1 MKKILTICALL
12 LNVISQAQQAR
23 IKTNEIGMFVET
35 STNNN
40 NFNNR
45 SFGLQY
51 KKTNKPN
58 HAFRFQLLFNQSSL
72 HNEPYEYAIV
82 GDTIKTK
89 QVIQENHAI
98 FVGFG
103 LEQQRHFYKNCFLYA
118 SLDARI
124 GYGSADYYRASSNRV
139 IDTLNNVY
147 FSNPFRDFSS
157 QEKINSIQS
166 HRFVLDL
173 MPSIGSKLVTR
184 NLVFGIETGL
194 NLSNAYVSQK
204 GSGINNY
211 SIYDFSLSLFY
222 YRLYVNYR
230 L

>member
-12 LNVISQAQQAR
+12 LNAISQAQQAR
-23 IKTNEIGMFVET
+23 IKTNEIGLFVET

-58 HAFRFQLLFNQSSL
+58 HALRFQLLFNQSSL
-72 HNEPYEYAIV
+72 YNEPYEYAIV

-98 FVGFG
+98 FLGFG
-103 LEQQRHFYKNCFLYA
+103 LEKQRHFYKNCFLYA
-118 SLDARI
+118 SLDARL

-147 FSNPFRDFSS
+147 FSNSFRNFWA

-166 HRFVLDL
+166 HRFGLDL

-194 NLSNAYVSQK
+194 NLSNAYVTQK

-211 SIYDFSLSLFY
+211 SIYDLNISYFY